1 MNKSKNVV
9 YTHPNTKQHQVK
21 ELTLFVLLAITVSW
35 PIMIIV
41 INRIPPNFQTGN
53 IQAVEDLFGNLPFF
67 FGMGPLIAAVII
79 TMIYR
84 GASGIKEL
92 FMKAIKWRVSFSW
105 YIAALILPVI
115 SQWAG
120 LFLWQAFTNTS
131 ITLPSFSNHL
141 SSWIQISLISTIYYI
156 TEELGWR
163 GFMLP
168 RLLSMNSWMKAS
180 IIVGIIWSLWH
191 YPLWLTSAWATSG
204 SWLDAFQMVAAN
216 TIFATGAS
224 FLLTAI
230 FRKTE
235 SVLLA
240 MIFHGSSQANLTK
253 MYHAAGETSL
263 LGPSFSIVQAITMSV
278 AVIAL
283 IVIVNRKKVFLS
295 TAK

>member
-1 MNKSKNVV
+1 
-9 YTHPNTKQHQVK
+9 
-21 ELTLFVLLAITVSW
+21 
-35 PIMIIV
+35 
-41 INRIPPNFQTGN
+41 
-53 IQAVEDLFGNLPFF
+53 
-67 FGMGPLIAAVII
+67 
-79 TMIYR
+79 
-84 GASGIKEL
+84 
-92 FMKAIKWRVSFSW
+92 
-105 YIAALILPVI
+105 
-115 SQWAG
+115 
-120 LFLWQAFTNTS
+120 
-131 ITLPSFSNHL
+131 
-141 SSWIQISLISTIYYI
+141 
-156 TEELGWR
+156 
-163 GFMLP
+163 
-168 RLLSMNSWMKAS
+168 
-180 IIVGIIWSLWH
+180 
-191 YPLWLTSAWATSG
+191 
-204 SWLDAFQMVAAN
+204 MVAAN